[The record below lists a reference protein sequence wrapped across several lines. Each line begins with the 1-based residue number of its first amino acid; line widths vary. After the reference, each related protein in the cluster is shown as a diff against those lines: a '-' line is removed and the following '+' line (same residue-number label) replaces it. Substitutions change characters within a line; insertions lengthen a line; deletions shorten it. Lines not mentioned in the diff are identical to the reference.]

1 MNLRS
6 KMLVCFLGT
15 LALCFLVLGWF
26 VKSEISHSILSLK
39 ENTSLEIADQT
50 SDAFNYWLSGL
61 SEEVGQ
67 IAMRHVVTTMDWNVV
82 SGDLKEILKG
92 TVFEA
97 LAIAG
102 PDGMAIGTDTDGKN
116 INIADREYFKEIMEK
131 GADLAIGNA
140 MISKSTGTP
149 VISIARPIKDIDGRR
164 KGVLLAT
171 MPLSELSRMAAS
183 IKIGES
189 GHGWIV
195 DGNGLVVGHS
205 RKDLVMKANV
215 RKSSAEGFAGIEAV
229 GKRMANGE
237 KGYGACTDPG
247 GNPLYVFFVPIKMV
261 PGWSLAIS
269 IPKSQVFSEVRLL
282 IKNIIVGFIVAIL
295 ILGVV
300 IFFLSTSVAK
310 NVNALKEKLALFGRG
325 DLTVSFQEKGKDEIA
340 QMAKALNVMGNG
352 LRELV
357 EDIGSSSDTV
367 NKSAENMAAMSQEM
381 GASSEELAA
390 QVEQVN
396 GNAHEIASSMQE
408 INAGMEEVASGAQN
422 VAELAQKLSDKAS
435 GIEKG
440 ADEGQEAAQSIVHI
454 VENTKEKAG
463 ATASAVRVLSE
474 KAQDIGEILEKINAI
489 AEQTNLLALNAA
501 IEAARAGEAGKGFA
515 VVADEIRKLAENSKE
530 ATGTITNILDEIRDG
545 AKDAVNVTEETVGA
559 VDVANSQTLGIRD
572 KLVAI
577 LDGVREVAGMIQDLA
592 ASSEEQSASAQEITN
607 VADHVTKDVASIA
620 EQLGEMNNSI
630 KEFADSSQ
638 EASSSSEELTSIVGG
653 MMKDVS
659 KFKV

>member
-1 MNLRS
+1 MKLRS

-15 LALCFLVLGWF
+15 LALCFIALGWF
-26 VKSEISHSILSLK
+26 VKYETGHSILSLK
-39 ENTSLEIADQT
+39 EETSLEIADRT
-50 SDAFNYWLSGL
+50 SDTFNYWLSGL

-67 IAMRHVVTTMDWNVV
+67 IAVRHVVRTMNWNVV

-102 PDGMAIGTDTDGKN
+102 PDGMALGTDTNGKN
-116 INIADREYFKEIMEK
+116 INIADRKYFREIMEQ
-131 GADLAIGNA
+131 GADLAIGDA
-140 MISKSTGTP
+140 MISKGTGTP
-149 VISIARPIKDIDGRR
+149 VISIARPIKDADGNR

-171 MPLSELSRMAAS
+171 VPLNELSRMAAS
-183 IKIGES
+183 IKVGKA
-189 GHGWIV
+189 GYGWVV
-195 DGNGLVVGHS
+195 DANGLVVAHPQ
-205 RKDLVMKANV
+205 RDLTMKLNV
-215 RKSSAEGFAGIEAV
+215 RESSGKGFKGLEEMSR
-229 GKRMANGE
+229 RMATGE
-237 KGYGACTDPG
+237 KGYALYSSPAGERM
-247 GNPLYVFFVPIKMV
+247 YVFFVPIKMAS
-261 PGWSLAIS
+261 GWSLGVS
-269 IPKSQVFSEVRLL
+269 IPERQIFTEVRHLV
-282 IKNIIVGFIVAIL
+282 KNIGIGFCVAVL
-295 ILGVV
+295 ILGLV
-300 IFFLSTSVAK
+300 IFFASTSIAR
-310 NVNALKEKLALFGRG
+310 NINALKEKLALFGKG
-325 DLTVSFQEKGKDEIA
+325 DLTVTFQERGKDEIA
-340 QMAKALNVMGNG
+340 QMATALNVMGNG

-357 EDIGSSSDTV
+357 EDISSSSETV
-367 NKSAENMAAMSQEM
+367 SKSAENMAAMSQEM

-422 VAELAQKLSDKAS
+422 VAELAQKLSDRAS

-463 ATASAVRVLSE
+463 ATASAVRDLSD

-530 ATGTITNILDEIRDG
+530 ATGTITNILDEIREG
-545 AKDAVNVTEETVGA
+545 AKDAVNVTEETVNA
-559 VDVANSQTLGIRD
+559 VDTANSQTLGIRD
-572 KLVAI
+572 KLMAI

-607 VADHVTKDVASIA
+607 VADNVTKDIASIA
-620 EQLGEMNNSI
+620 EQLGEMNSSI

-653 MMKDVS
+653 MMKDVN